1 MGGEGR
7 GGEVAVKG
15 RECGVGLMTRG
26 GGRGGVAIDF
36 WVTVYALVTDIP
48 LTEQAFIHQ

>member
-1 MGGEGR
+1 MGWGGK

-15 RECGVGLMTRG
+15 GEYGVELITRG

-36 WVTVYALVTDIP
+36 
-48 LTEQAFIHQ
+48 

>member
-7 GGEVAVKG
+7 WGGGGVGEVAVKA
-15 RECGVGLMTRG
+15 RECGMGLITRD

-36 WVTVYALVTDIP
+36 
-48 LTEQAFIHQ
+48 